1 MAEKKT
7 REIRIVIPE
16 EFFALLVPGKAKTH
30 LMNAKK
36 EILLAV
42 RSLID
47 ARIES
52 LEKGAGPKA
61 TPRKKV
67 KVE

>member
-7 REIRIVIPE
+7 REIRIVLPE
-16 EFFALLVPGKAKTH
+16 ELFALLVPGKAQEH
-30 LMNAKK
+30 LLSARK
-36 EILLAV
+36 ELLLAV

-52 LEKGAGPKA
+52 LEKKAGSKAAPK
-61 TPRKKV
+61 KKI

>member
-16 EFFALLVPGKAKTH
+16 EFFALIVPGKARAH

-52 LEKGAGPKA
+52 LEKGAGSKA

>member
-7 REIRIVIPE
+7 REIRIVVPE
-16 EFFALLVPGKAKTH
+16 ELFALVVPGEAKKH
-30 LMNAKK
+30 LMNARK
-36 EILLAV
+36 EVLLAV

-52 LEKGAGPKA
+52 LEKGAGQKGA
-61 TPRKKV
+61 QRKKV